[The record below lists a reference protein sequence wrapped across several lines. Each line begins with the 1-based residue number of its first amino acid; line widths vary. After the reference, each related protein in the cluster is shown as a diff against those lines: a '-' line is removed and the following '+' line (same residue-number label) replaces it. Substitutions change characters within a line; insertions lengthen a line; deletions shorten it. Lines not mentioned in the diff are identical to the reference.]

1 MKLQGFLK
9 GVGKIENI
17 VVSQMGGVSIARAY
31 QPNVSNPKTE
41 KQVDQRARLKLASQ
55 IAAAM
60 SPVIAIPKNGL
71 VSARNEFI
79 KKNMDLITALKGTA
93 QMQFAKIQ
101 LTNGS
106 VTLPAV
112 AATFLAN
119 GHLDFELASDPG
131 DSVSRIVYSLFKMD
145 TNGQLQFFK
154 SFVTEDPGDDKTYL
168 MDVEGLDGEV
178 AVFAYG
184 IKDLSTAA
192 KIKYDNYNIASGTDV
207 AKLVSTRSMSASDY
221 QFTKTSGTTAKK
233 QS

>member
-31 QPNVSNPKTE
+31 QPNVSNPKTD

-71 VSARNEFI
+71 VSARNAFI
-79 KKNMDLITALKGTA
+79 RKNMDLITAMQGTA
-93 QMQFAKIQ
+93 QMMFAKIQ

-106 VTLPAV
+106 IPLPAV
-112 AATFLAN
+112 SAAFLAN
-119 GHLDFELASDPG
+119 NHFVFELASAPG
-131 DSVSRIVYSLFKMD
+131 DSVSRVVYSLFKKTVD
-145 TNGQLQFFK
+145 GKLQFYK
-154 SFVTEDPGDDKTYL
+154 SYVTETPGSDNLYT
-168 MDVEGLDGEV
+168 MDVEGLDGEI
-178 AVFAYG
+178 AVYAYG

-192 KIKYDNYNIASGTDV
+192 KVKYDNYNIASGEEI
-207 AKLVSTRSMSASDY
+207 AKLVSTRTMSASDY

>member
-71 VSARNEFI
+71 ISARNAFI
-79 KKNMDLITALKGTA
+79 KKNMDLITAVQGTA
-93 QMQFAKIQ
+93 QMMFAKIQ

-106 VTLPAV
+106 VPLPAV
-112 AATFLAN
+112 SATFLAN
-119 GHLDFELASDPG
+119 NHFVFELASAPG
-131 DSVSRIVYSLFKMD
+131 DSVSRVVYSIFKLD
-145 TNGQLQFFK
+145 ASGQLQFYK
-154 SFVTEDPGDDKTYL
+154 SYVTEDPGSDKTYL

-178 AVFAYG
+178 AVYAYG

-192 KIKYDNYNIASGTDV
+192 KVNFDNYNIASGADV
-207 AKLVSTRSMSASDY
+207 AKLVSTRTMSASDY

>member
-31 QPNVSNPKTE
+31 QPNVSNPKTD
-41 KQVDQRARLKLASQ
+41 KQIDQRARLKLASQ

-60 SPVIAIPKNGL
+60 SPVIAMAKNGL
-71 VSARNEFI
+71 VSGRNQFI
-79 KKNMDLITALKGTA
+79 SKNMDLITASAGTA

-106 VTLPAV
+106 VPLPAV
-112 AATFLAN
+112 SATFLET
-119 GHLDFELASDPG
+119 GHLLVELLSDPG
-131 DSVSRIVYSLFKMD
+131 DSVSRVVYSIFKLD
-145 TNGQLQFFK
+145 AAGQLQFFK
-154 SFVTEDPGDDKTYL
+154 SVVTETPGLDNIYQVDI
-168 MDVEGLDGEV
+168 EGLDGEV
-178 AVFAYG
+178 AIYAYG

-192 KIKYDNYNIASGTDV
+192 KVKYDNYNIASGADI

-233 QS
+233 RV

>member
-31 QPNVSNPKTE
+31 QPNVSNPKTD
-41 KQVDQRARLKLASQ
+41 KQIDQRARLKLASQ

-79 KKNMDLITALKGTA
+79 KKNMDLITASEGSA
-93 QMQFAKIQ
+93 QMQFPNIQ

-106 VTLPAV
+106 IPLPGVTAQFSEDGYLS
-112 AATFLAN
+112 FQ
-119 GHLDFELASDPG
+119 LASDPG
-131 DSVSRIVYSLFKMD
+131 DSVSRIVYSLFKKNAD
-145 TNGQLQFFK
+145 GQLQFFK
-154 SFVTEDPGDDKTYL
+154 SYVTENPTINKTYV
-168 MDVEGLDGEV
+168 MGETGLDGELV
-178 AVFAYG
+178 IYAYG

-192 KIKYDNYNIASGTDV
+192 KVKYDNYNIASGADI
-207 AKLVSTRSMSASDY
+207 AKLVSTRTMNASDY
-221 QFTKTSGTTAKK
+221 QFTKTSGATARK
-233 QS
+233 S

>member
-31 QPNVSNPKTE
+31 QPNVSNPKTD

-71 VSARNEFI
+71 VSARNAFI
-79 KKNMDLITALKGTA
+79 RKNMDLITAMQGTA
-93 QMQFAKIQ
+93 QMMFAKIQ

-106 VTLPAV
+106 VPLPGVEASWMEND
-112 AATFLAN
+112 LLIN
-119 GHLDFELASDPG
+119 LASNPG
-131 DSVSRIVYSLFKMD
+131 DSVSRVVYSIFKK
-145 TNGQLQFFK
+145 TNDGQLQFYK
-154 SFVTEDPGDDKTYL
+154 SIVSDTPTSQNNYAISE
-168 MDVEGLDGEV
+168 EGLVGEV

-192 KIKYDNYNIASGTDV
+192 KVKFDNYNIASGEDV
-207 AKLVSTRSMSASDY
+207 AKLVSTRTMSASDY
-221 QFTKTSGTTAKK
+221 QFTKTSGITATK
-233 QS
+233 S

>member
-60 SPVIAIPKNGL
+60 SPVIAMAKNGL
-71 VSARNEFI
+71 VSGRNQFI
-79 KKNMDLITALKGTA
+79 SKNMDLITALQGTA

-106 VTLPAV
+106 VPLPGVEASWMDND
-112 AATFLAN
+112 LLIN
-119 GHLDFELASDPG
+119 LASNPG
-131 DSVSRIVYSLFKMD
+131 DSVSRVVYSIFKK
-145 TNGQLQFFK
+145 TNDGQLQFYK
-154 SFVTEDPGDDKTYL
+154 SIVSDTPTSQNNYAISE
-168 MDVEGLDGEV
+168 EGIVGEV

-192 KIKYDNYNIASGTDV
+192 KVKFDNYNIASGEDV
-207 AKLVSTRSMSASDY
+207 AKLVSTRTMSASDY

-233 QS
+233 M

>member
-31 QPNVSNPKTE
+31 QPNVSNPKTD

-71 VSARNEFI
+71 VSSRNAFI
-79 KKNMDLITALKGTA
+79 RKNMDLITALQGTA
-93 QMQFAKIQ
+93 QMMFAKIQ

-106 VTLPAV
+106 VPLPGVEASWMEND
-112 AATFLAN
+112 LLIN
-119 GHLDFELASDPG
+119 LASNPG
-131 DSVSRIVYSLFKMD
+131 DSVSRVVYSIFKK
-145 TNGQLQFFK
+145 TNDGQLQFYK
-154 SFVTEDPGDDKTYL
+154 SVVSETPTSQNNYAISE
-168 MDVEGLDGEV
+168 EGLIGEV

-192 KIKYDNYNIASGTDV
+192 KVKYDNYDIASGTDI
-207 AKLVSTRSMSASDY
+207 AKLVSTRTMSASDY

-233 QS
+233 S

>member
-17 VVSQMGGVSIARAY
+17 VVSQMGGVSVARAY
-31 QPNVSNPKTE
+31 QPNVSNPKTD

-71 VSARNEFI
+71 VSARNAFI
-79 KKNMDLITALKGTA
+79 RNNMDLISAMKGTA
-93 QMQFAKIQ
+93 QMMFAKIQ

-106 VTLPAV
+106 VPLPGVEASWMEND
-112 AATFLAN
+112 LLIN
-119 GHLDFELASDPG
+119 LASNPG
-131 DSVSRIVYSLFKMD
+131 DSVSRVVYSIFKK
-145 TNGQLQFFK
+145 TNDGQLQFYK
-154 SFVTEDPGDDKTYL
+154 SIVSETPTSQNNYAISE
-168 MDVEGLDGEV
+168 EGIVGEV

-192 KIKYDNYNIASGTDV
+192 KVKYDNYNIATGEDI
-207 AKLVSTRSMSASDY
+207 AKLVSTRTMSASDY

-233 QS
+233 S

>member
-71 VSARNEFI
+71 VSARNQFI
-79 KKNMDLITALKGTA
+79 KKNMDLVTAEQGTA

-106 VTLPAV
+106 IPLPAV
-112 AATFLAN
+112 TAKFSDN
-119 GHLDFELASDPG
+119 GYLSFELASDPG
-131 DSVSRIVYSLFKMD
+131 DSISRIVYALFKKNAD
-145 TNGQLQFFK
+145 GHLQFFN
-154 SFVTEDPGDDKTYL
+154 SYVTNNPTSSKKYTMGEDGL
-168 MDVEGLDGEV
+168 EGEI
-178 AVFAYG
+178 AVYAYG
-184 IKDLSTAA
+184 IKDLSTAS
-192 KIKYDNYNIASGTDV
+192 KVKYDNYNIASGADI
-207 AKLVSTRSMSASDY
+207 AKLVSTRTMSASDY
-221 QFTKTSGTTAKK
+221 QFTKTSGVTAKK
-233 QS
+233 S

>member
-71 VSARNEFI
+71 VSARNAFI
-79 KKNMDLITALKGTA
+79 KKNMDLITAMQGSA
-93 QMQFAKIQ
+93 QMMFAKIQ

-106 VTLPAV
+106 VPLPGVEASWMEND
-112 AATFLAN
+112 LLIN
-119 GHLDFELASDPG
+119 LASNPG
-131 DSVSRIVYSLFKMD
+131 DSVSRVVYSIFKKTTD
-145 TNGQLQFFK
+145 GQLQFYK
-154 SFVTEDPGDDKTYL
+154 SIVSENPTSQNNYAISE
-168 MDVEGLDGEV
+168 EGIVGEV
-178 AVFAYG
+178 AVYAYG

-192 KIKYDNYNIASGTDV
+192 SVKYASYNIASGADI
-207 AKLVSTRSMSASDY
+207 AKLVSTRTMSASDY
-221 QFTKTSGTTAKK
+221 QFTKTNGVTATK
-233 QS
+233 S

>member
-71 VSARNEFI
+71 VSARNAFI
-79 KKNMDLITALKGTA
+79 KKNMDLITAVQGTA
-93 QMQFAKIQ
+93 EMMFAKIQ

-106 VTLPAV
+106 NPLPPLKAS
-112 AATFLAN
+112 FSDN
-119 GHLDFELASDPG
+119 GYFSFGLVSDPG
-131 DSVSRIVYSLFKMD
+131 DSISRMVYCLFKKD
-145 TNGQLQFFK
+145 ADGRLQFYK
-154 SFVTEDPGDDKTYL
+154 SYVTENPTAQNDWLFGED
-168 MDVEGLDGEV
+168 GLDGEIIV
-178 AVFAYG
+178 YGYG
-184 IKDLSTAA
+184 IKDLSTSASV
-192 KIKYDNYNIASGTDV
+192 KYDSYNIASGADI
-207 AKLVSTRSMSASDY
+207 AKLVSTRTMNASDY
-221 QFTKTSGTTAKK
+221 QFTKTNGVTAKK
-233 QS
+233 A

>member
-71 VSARNEFI
+71 VSARNAFI
-79 KKNMDLITALKGTA
+79 KKNMDLITAEQGTA
-93 QMQFAKIQ
+93 QMMFAKIQ

-106 VTLPAV
+106 NPLPPLK
-112 AATFLAN
+112 ATFSDN
-119 GHLDFELASDPG
+119 GYFAFGLVSDPG
-131 DSVSRIVYSLFKMD
+131 DSISRMVYCLFKKD
-145 TNGQLQFFK
+145 IDGRLQFFK
-154 SFVTEDPGDDKTYL
+154 SYVTTNPTSAKDWLMGEDKL
-168 MDVEGLDGEV
+168 EGEIVVYG
-178 AVFAYG
+178 YG
-184 IKDLSTAA
+184 IKDLSTSASV
-192 KIKYDNYNIASGTDV
+192 KFDSYNIASGADI
-207 AKLVSTRSMSASDY
+207 AKLVSTRTMSASDY
-221 QFTKTSGTTAKK
+221 QFTKTNGVTAKK
-233 QS
+233 A

>member
-71 VSARNEFI
+71 VSPRNAFI
-79 KKNMDLITALKGTA
+79 KKNMDLITAMQGTA
-93 QMQFAKIQ
+93 EMQFAKIQ

-106 VTLPAV
+106 NPLPPLKASFSDNGYF
-112 AATFLAN
+112 TFGLV
-119 GHLDFELASDPG
+119 SDPG
-131 DSVSRIVYSLFKMD
+131 DSISRMVYCLFKKD
-145 TNGQLQFFK
+145 ADGRLQFFK
-154 SFVTEDPGDDKTYL
+154 SFVTNNPTNAKDWLMGED
-168 MDVEGLDGEV
+168 GLEGEV
-178 AVFAYG
+178 IVYGYG
-184 IKDLSTAA
+184 IKDLSTSASV
-192 KIKYDNYNIASGTDV
+192 KYDSYNIATGADI
-207 AKLVSTRSMSASDY
+207 AKLVSTRTMSASDY
-221 QFTKTSGTTAKK
+221 QFTKTNGVTAKK
-233 QS
+233 A

>member
-31 QPNVSNPKTE
+31 QPNVSNPKTD

-71 VSARNEFI
+71 VSARNAFI
-79 KKNMDLITALKGTA
+79 RKNMDLISAMKGTA
-93 QMQFAKIQ
+93 QMMFAKIQ

-106 VTLPAV
+106 VPLPGVEASWMEND
-112 AATFLAN
+112 LLIN
-119 GHLDFELASDPG
+119 LASNPG
-131 DSVSRIVYSLFKMD
+131 DSVSRVVYSIFKK
-145 TNGQLQFFK
+145 TNDGQLQFYK
-154 SFVTEDPGDDKTYL
+154 SIVSETPTSQNNYAISE
-168 MDVEGLDGEV
+168 EGIVGEV

-192 KIKYDNYNIASGTDV
+192 KVKYDNYNIATGEDI
-207 AKLVSTRSMSASDY
+207 AKLVSTRTMSASDY

-233 QS
+233 S

>member
-55 IAAAM
+55 IAASM

-79 KKNMDLITALKGTA
+79 KKNMDLITALQGTA

-106 VTLPAV
+106 VPLPAV
-112 AATFLAN
+112 EASWMENDLLVN
-119 GHLDFELASDPG
+119 LASNPG
-131 DSVSRIVYSLFKMD
+131 DSVSRIVYSIFKK
-145 TNGQLQFFK
+145 TNDGQLQFYK
-154 SFVTEDPGDDKTYL
+154 SVVTNTPTSQNNYAISE
-168 MDVEGLDGEV
+168 EGLVGEV
-178 AVFAYG
+178 AVYAYG

-192 KIKYDNYNIASGTDV
+192 KVKYDNYNIASGTDI
-207 AKLVSTRSMSASDY
+207 AKLVSTRTMSASDY

-233 QS
+233 S

>member
-71 VSARNEFI
+71 VSARNAFI
-79 KKNMDLITALKGTA
+79 KKNMDLITALQGTA
-93 QMQFAKIQ
+93 QMHFAKIQ

-106 VTLPAV
+106 VPLPAV
-112 AATFLAN
+112 GATFLAN
-119 GHLDFELASDPG
+119 NHFVFELASNPG
-131 DSVSRIVYSLFKMD
+131 DSVSRIVYSLFKM
-145 TNGQLQFFK
+145 TANGQLQFYK
-154 SFVTEDPGDDKTYL
+154 SYVSETPGEDNLYT
-168 MDVEGLDGEV
+168 MDVEGLDGEI
-178 AVFAYG
+178 AVYAYG
-184 IKDLSTAA
+184 IKDMSTAA
-192 KIKYDNYNIASGTDV
+192 KVKFDNYNIASGEEV
-207 AKLVSTRSMSASDY
+207 AKLVSTRTMSASDY

-233 QS
+233 QA

>member
-31 QPNVSNPKTE
+31 QPNVSNPKTD

-79 KKNMDLITALKGTA
+79 KKNMDLVTALQGTA
-93 QMQFAKIQ
+93 QMEIAKIQ
-101 LTNGS
+101 ITNGS
-106 VTLPAV
+106 VPLTGVEASWMENDL
-112 AATFLAN
+112 LIN
-119 GHLDFELASDPG
+119 LASNPG
-131 DSVSRIVYSLFKMD
+131 DSVSRVVYSIFKK
-145 TNGQLQFFK
+145 TNDGQLQFYK
-154 SFVTEDPGDDKTYL
+154 SIVSENPTSQNNYAISE
-168 MDVEGLDGEV
+168 EGIVGEV
-178 AVFAYG
+178 AIFAYG

-192 KIKYDNYNIASGTDV
+192 KVKYDNYNIASGTDI
-207 AKLVSTRSMSASDY
+207 AKLVSTRTMNASDY

-233 QS
+233 Q

>member
-71 VSARNEFI
+71 VSARNAFI
-79 KKNMDLITALKGTA
+79 KKNMDLITAMQGTA
-93 QMQFAKIQ
+93 EMQFTKIQ

-106 VTLPAV
+106 NPLPPLKASFSDNGYF
-112 AATFLAN
+112 TFGLV
-119 GHLDFELASDPG
+119 SDPG
-131 DSVSRIVYSLFKMD
+131 DSISRMVYCLFKKNTD
-145 TNGQLQFFK
+145 GKLEFYK
-154 SFVTEDPGDDKTYL
+154 SYVTENPTNDKDYL
-168 MDVEGLDGEV
+168 FGEDGLNGEV
-178 AVFAYG
+178 VVYGYG
-184 IKDLSTAA
+184 IKDLSTSAS
-192 KIKYDNYNIASGTDV
+192 IKYDSYNIASGADI
-207 AKLVSTRSMSASDY
+207 AKLVSTRTMSASDY
-221 QFTKTSGTTAKK
+221 QFTKTNGVTAKK
-233 QS
+233 A

>member
-9 GVGKIENI
+9 GVGKIENL
-17 VVSQMGGVSIARAY
+17 VVSQVGGVSIARAY

-71 VSARNEFI
+71 VSARNAFI
-79 KKNMDLITALKGTA
+79 KKNMDLITAMQGTA
-93 QMQFAKIQ
+93 QMMFGKIQ

-106 VTLPAV
+106 VPLPGVEASWMEND
-112 AATFLAN
+112 LLIN
-119 GHLDFELASDPG
+119 LASNPG
-131 DSVSRIVYSLFKMD
+131 DSVSRVVYSIFKKTID
-145 TNGQLQFFK
+145 GQLQFYK
-154 SFVTEDPGDDKTYL
+154 SIVSESPTTQNNYAISE
-168 MDVEGLDGEV
+168 EGIVGEV

-192 KIKYDNYNIASGTDV
+192 KVKYDSYNIASGADI
-207 AKLVSTRSMSASDY
+207 AKLVSTRTMSASDY
-221 QFTKTSGTTAKK
+221 QFTKTSGITAKK
-233 QS
+233 L

>member
-17 VVSQMGGVSIARAY
+17 VVSQTGGVTIARAY

-55 IAAAM
+55 IAASM
-60 SPVIAIPKNGL
+60 SPVIAVPKNGL

-79 KKNMDLITALKGTA
+79 KKNMHLITALQGTA
-93 QMQFAKIQ
+93 QMEIAKIQ

-106 VTLPAV
+106 VPLPGIEASWMEND
-112 AATFLAN
+112 LLIN
-119 GHLDFELASDPG
+119 LASNPG
-131 DSVSRIVYSLFKMD
+131 DSVSRVVYSIFKK
-145 TNGQLQFFK
+145 TNDGQLQFYK
-154 SFVTEDPGDDKTYL
+154 SIVSDTPTSQNNYAISE
-168 MDVEGLDGEV
+168 EGIVGEV

-192 KIKYDNYNIASGTDV
+192 KVKYDNYNIASGTDI
-207 AKLVSTRSMSASDY
+207 AKLVSTRTMSASDY

-233 QS
+233 Q